1 MRKIVH
7 RYVVMTVTY
16 RKALCG
22 IFNYKTFGEYKGRLA
37 RIYGTEGERSDFYV
51 GYNNEKSGA
60 IY

>member
-1 MRKIVH
+1 
-7 RYVVMTVTY
+7 MTVTY

-22 IFNYKTFGEYKGRLA
+22 IFNHKDFGEYKGRLA
-37 RIYGTEGERSDFYV
+37 RIYGTKGDRSDFYV